1 MGLLASLLGLLGLPG
16 CDAQRLA
23 ALEPGVSTEAD
34 VRARF
39 GPPDEA
45 RDGEGGTRVLDY
57 SRQPAGHENH
67 RITLG
72 PDGRVARIEQLLTAE
87 RFARIQPGQTA
98 SDVRLALGRPM
109 RVTPFALQ
117 RETHYD
123 WRYLAGP
130 NVSDSRVFTV
140 VVDEDQ
146 RVVRTSSAPDPD
158 LRPGGH

>member
-1 MGLLASLLGLLGLPG
+1 MGLLASLLGVLGLPG

-23 ALEPGVSTEAD
+23 AIEPGVSTEAD

-39 GPPDEA
+39 GAPDEV

-67 RITLG
+67 RFTIG
-72 PDGRVARIEQLLTAE
+72 ADGRVARAEQLLTAE
-87 RFARIQPGQTA
+87 RFARIEPGQDVA
-98 SDVRLALGRPM
+98 SVLQALGRPM

-117 RETHYD
+117 HETHYD

-130 NVSDSRVFTV
+130 NVADSRVFTV
-140 VVDEDQ
+140 VVGGDQ
-146 RVVRTSSAPDPD
+146 RVLRTLSIADPD
-158 LRPGGH
+158 LRPDGH